1 MKKLVQSF
9 FDVRRSAK
17 TLQKWSP
24 TTFFRRIVTP
34 LIRVV
39 TPFIASRGP
48 SHMKHCT
55 FIQCT
60 KVGNKHVLQ
69 IWFYSIFR
77 RMLRVRN
84 DGTNWEH
91 DKKKRWRNQKSKK
104 ASPGF
109 LRFFQNSTLMEFP
122 HIICL
127 NNHHFL
133 EHRVT
138 PVLKSP
144 TPKKTPPLK
153 KKKRAVL
160 FFLRKPPELRKNSA
174 PNAGY
179 PEWRCWGLTSIYFL
193 KGNRRQNTPAR
204 SSWTVWVSCGCF
216 CFKSS
221 RFFSTIF
228 LDPQKRFGFF
238 SGENPSNWL
247 MSDRQVLPRWSLV
260 SFTPAVDDEISKEY
274 RPSSPVIHG
283 FQWKNCWDKFE
294 RYLQTNMAI
303 AGRSSFFCRR
313 YSCFFH
319 CHVSF
324 PGV

>member
-1 MKKLVQSF
+1 MYQGWKQTCLANLILFDFPQNVESPKWWYKL
-9 FDVRRSAK
+9 
-17 TLQKWSP
+17 
-24 TTFFRRIVTP
+24 
-34 LIRVV
+34 
-39 TPFIASRGP
+39 
-48 SHMKHCT
+48 
-55 FIQCT
+55 
-60 KVGNKHVLQ
+60 
-69 IWFYSIFR
+69 
-77 RMLRVRN
+77 
-84 DGTNWEH
+84 GTWQ
-91 DKKKRWRNQKSKK
+91 KKRWRNQKSKK

-153 KKKRAVL
+153 KKRAVL

-179 PEWRCWGLTSIYFL
+179 PEWRCWGLTSNYFL

-204 SSWTVWVSCGCF
+204 NSWTVWVSCGCF

-238 SGENPSNWL
+238 FRGK
-247 MSDRQVLPRWSLV
+247 
-260 SFTPAVDDEISKEY
+260 SKQLAD
-274 RPSSPVIHG
+274 V
-283 FQWKNCWDKFE
+283 
-294 RYLQTNMAI
+294 
-303 AGRSSFFCRR
+303 RS
-313 YSCFFH
+313 
-319 CHVSF
+319 
-324 PGV
+324 PGVATMKPSEFHSRSGWRNFKRISTKFSRNSWVSVKKLLG